1 MRDDSISAPKVSV
14 LVLTYNASQ
23 FIRESLDSVLAQDSE
38 DLQIVVSDDASRDGT
53 QDILKAYAEAYP
65 GKFTVNLN
73 EKNVGITRNANI
85 ALSLCVGEYIAFH
98 AGDDVM
104 LPGKISAQL
113 DYFRRHPDCVLCY
126 HNLEIF
132 DSATGKVLGYYN
144 GRKNPARE
152 GTVRELIVHGCF
164 AGGNAVMVRRA
175 SLPPGG
181 YNEAL
186 PVASDWALWIATTV
200 NGGTIGY
207 VDKVL
212 AKYRRHELNTTS
224 TSSSLNRQAILDA
237 LNTTNWVAVHH
248 PEYVFDAL
256 RSYAIHLRLL
266 RRLDGRKH
274 YLRALFASLKVW
286 PTVAA
291 CGAIAIS
298 VVTLGRVKP

>member
-1 MRDDSISAPKVSV
+1 MHDDKRPAKVSV
-14 LVLTYNASQ
+14 LVLTYNASK
-23 FIRESLDSVLAQDSE
+23 FIRESLDSVLDQNYD

-53 QDILKAYAEAYP
+53 QDIVRAYAEKYP
-65 GKFTVNLN
+65 GIFTVNLN

-85 ALSLCVGEYIAFH
+85 ALSLCSGDFVAFH

-104 LPGKISAQL
+104 LPGKIHAQV
-113 DYFRRHPDCVLCY
+113 DYFRKHPDCVLCY

-164 AGGNAVMVRRA
+164 AGGNAVMVRRE

-181 YNEAL
+181 YNEAF
-186 PVASDWALWIATTV
+186 PVASDWLLWIATTV
-200 NGGTIGY
+200 NGGRIGY
-207 VDKVL
+207 VNQVL
-212 AKYRRHELNTTS
+212 AKYRRHDSNTTS

-237 LNTTNWVAVHH
+237 LNTTNWVAVNH

-256 RSYAIHLRLL
+256 RSYSIHLRLL

-274 YLRALFASLKVW
+274 YLRALFASIKVW
-286 PTVAA
+286 PTIEAF
-291 CGAIAIS
+291 GAIAIS
-298 VVTLGRVKP
+298 LLTLGRVKP